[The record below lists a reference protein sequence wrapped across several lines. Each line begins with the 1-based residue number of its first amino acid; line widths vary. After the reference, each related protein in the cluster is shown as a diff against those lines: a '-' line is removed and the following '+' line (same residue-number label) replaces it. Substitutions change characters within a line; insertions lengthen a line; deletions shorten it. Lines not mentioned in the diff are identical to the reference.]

1 MYYTYGHYKADSKEL
16 FYIGKGKNNRAY
28 EKDSRSD
35 YWRNIVNKYDY
46 TVEIFAEW
54 ESEKDAFIHERFL
67 IDCFRDL
74 TNLCNLTDGGD
85 GCSGYIWT
93 DEQKA
98 KLKLRIHPN
107 IGKKTPDHVRKQIGL
122 SQLGVV
128 RGPHSKEHSQKIGQ
142 ALKGKPKTPEQA
154 QRLRELATK
163 TAKVVR
169 VCTNCGHKGCG
180 PNMYRYHFDNCK
192 VTYGIK
198 SQQ

>member
-16 FYIGKGKNNRAY
+16 FYIGKGKGNRSH

-35 YWRNIVNKYDY
+35 HWRNIVNKYGY

-67 IDCFRDL
+67 IECFKDL
-74 TNLCNLTDGGD
+74 TSLCNLTDGGD

-107 IGKKTPDHVRKQIGL
+107 LGKKTPDHVRRQIGL
-122 SQLGVV
+122 SQLGVA
-128 RGPHSKEHSQKIGQ
+128 RGPHSKEHSQKISL
-142 ALKGKPKTPEQA
+142 AHKGKVKTKEHIA
-154 QRLRELATK
+154 KITERLKKESQVKLT
-163 TAKVVR
+163 
-169 VCTNCGHKGCG
+169 CPHCGLESNG
-180 PNMYRYHFDNCK
+180 PVMKRWHFSNCK
-192 VTYGIK
+192 ANVLNLK
-198 SQQ
+198 

>member
-98 KLKLRIHPN
+98 KLKLRKPPRL
-107 IGKKTPDHVRKQIGL
+107 GAVLSEETKKQIRL
-122 SQLGVV
+122 SQLGIP
-128 RGPHSKEHSQKIGQ
+128 RGSHSKEHSAKI
-142 ALKGKPKTPEQA
+142 ALAHKGKVKSKEHVKKMTQNAKEQ
-154 QRLRELATK
+154 TK
-163 TAKVVR
+163 KVL
-169 VCTNCGHKGCG
+169 VCKNCGHEGCG

-192 VTYGIK
+192 VTYGTK
-198 SQQ
+198 PQQ